1 MQVSF
6 RTGKL
11 KGCYYMAGILNSKYD
26 WLICGHMALDKSGNA
41 AAVSRREQNYTQICS
56 AYIPVEIINQ

>member
-1 MQVSF
+1 
-6 RTGKL
+6 
-11 KGCYYMAGILNSKYD
+11 MAGILNSTYD

-41 AAVSRREQNYTQICS
+41 AAVSRRAQNYTKICS